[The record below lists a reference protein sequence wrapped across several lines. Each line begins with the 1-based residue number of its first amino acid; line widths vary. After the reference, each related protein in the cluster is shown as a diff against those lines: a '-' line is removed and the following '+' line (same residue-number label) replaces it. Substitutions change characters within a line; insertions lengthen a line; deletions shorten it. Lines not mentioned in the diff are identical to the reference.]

1 VHREPIIKAAQ
12 TRQPAYLRVQ
22 SGTRRRFAAIID
34 PSTLQ
39 DSSPAIKRSKLAGW
53 LRCQYCCNLHDM
65 RNFVYLNRLMSV
77 GAQEIIAMCEIVL
90 K

>member
-39 DSSPAIKRSKLAGW
+39 DSSPVNKRGKLAVVWQW
-53 LRCQYCCNLHDM
+53 LENPYWVR
-65 RNFVYLNRLMSV
+65 RETGKV
-77 GAQEIIAMCEIVL
+77 
-90 K
+90 